1 MAQSPETTQAIE
13 ALLGRIPIL
22 RRLGPEDRRLLAAV
36 TLPVDFDRGEELFA
50 EGDAAEWLYF
60 VLEGHVKISKLAPT
74 GRELIL
80 EIFGPGDPVGAVAVY
95 EHRPFPASAR
105 ALEPVRCLRIPR
117 DAFFRLL
124 AERPTLLA
132 GLLGGLT
139 LRLME
144 LTDRLVELSGAR
156 VEERMARLLL
166 KQAET
171 IGREE
176 RGGVFIPLHL
186 TRQELADLA
195 GTTLE
200 TAIRVM
206 SRWGKKRWVVTEAE
220 GFLLVARG
228 ELERIAGL
236 SG

>member
-1 MAQSPETTQAIE
+1 VTHPIE
-13 ALLGRIPIL
+13 ELLSGIPIL
-22 RRLGPEDRRLLAAV
+22 RRLGPEDRAAMAAV
-36 TLPVDFDRGEELFA
+36 TLPVAFDRGEELFA
-50 EGDAAEWLYF
+50 QGDPAEWLF
-60 VLEGHVKISKLAPT
+60 FLLEGHVKISKMTPA
-74 GRELIL
+74 GREVIL

-95 EHRPFPASAR
+95 ERRPFPASAR
-105 ALEPVRCLRIPR
+105 ALEPTRSLRIPR

-166 KQAET
+166 KQAESL
-171 IGREE
+171 GREE

-195 GTTLE
+195 GTTIE
-200 TAIRVM
+200 TAIRIM
-206 SRWGKKRWVVTEAE
+206 SRWGKRKWVVTEPE
-220 GFLLVARG
+220 GFLVLDRD
-228 ELERIAGL
+228 ELERIAGQL
-236 SG
+236 

>member
-1 MAQSPETTQAIE
+1 MAESIE
-13 ALLGRIPIL
+13 GLLGGIPMF
-22 RRLGPEDRRLLAAV
+22 RRLGPEDRAQLAAV
-36 TLPVDFDRGEELFA
+36 SSLVEFDRGGEIFA
-50 EGDAAEWLYF
+50 EGDPARWLY
-60 VLEGHVKISKLAPT
+60 VALDGHVKIAKLTPA
-74 GRELIL
+74 GREVIL
-80 EIFGPGDPVGAVAVY
+80 EIFGPGDPIGAVAVY
-95 EHRPFPASAR
+95 EGKTFPASAR
-105 ALEPVRCLRIPR
+105 ALEPVRCLRTPR

-166 KQAET
+166 KQAAEL
-171 IGREE
+171 GRPE
-176 RGGVFIPLHL
+176 RGGLFLPLHL

-200 TAIRVM
+200 TAIRIM
-206 SRWGKKRWVVTEAE
+206 SRWGKRRLVVTEPD
-220 GFLLVARG
+220 GFLILDGAA
-228 ELERIAGL
+228 LESLA
-236 SG
+236 SGAAERD

>member
-1 MAQSPETTQAIE
+1 MPESIE
-13 ALLGRIPIL
+13 GLLQGIPMF
-22 RRLGPEDRRLLAAV
+22 RRLGPEDRGQIAAV
-36 TLPVDFDRGEELFA
+36 SSLVEFDRGEEIFA
-50 EGDAAEWLYF
+50 EGDLARWLY
-60 VLEGHVKISKLAPT
+60 VALDGHVKIAKLTPA
-74 GRELIL
+74 GREVIL
-80 EIFGPGDPVGAVAVY
+80 EIFGPGDPIGAVAVY
-95 EHRPFPASAR
+95 EGKTFPASAR
-105 ALEPVRCLRIPR
+105 ALEPVRCLRTPR

-166 KQAET
+166 KQAAEL
-171 IGREE
+171 GRPE
-176 RGGVFIPLHL
+176 RGGLFLPLHL

-200 TAIRVM
+200 TAIRIM
-206 SRWGKKRWVVTEAE
+206 SRWGKRRLVVTEPD
-220 GFLLVARG
+220 GFLILDGAA
-228 ELERIAGL
+228 LESLA
-236 SG
+236 SGAAERD

>member
-1 MAQSPETTQAIE
+1 MPESIE
-13 ALLGRIPIL
+13 GLLQGIPMF
-22 RRLGPEDRRLLAAV
+22 RRLGPEDRVQLAAV
-36 TLPVDFDRGEELFA
+36 SSLVDFDRGQEIFA
-50 EGDAAEWLYF
+50 EGDPARWLY
-60 VLEGHVKISKLAPT
+60 VALDGHVKIAKLTPA
-74 GRELIL
+74 GREVIL
-80 EIFGPGDPVGAVAVY
+80 EIFGPGDPIGAVAVY
-95 EHRPFPASAR
+95 EGKTFPASAR
-105 ALEPVRCLRIPR
+105 ALEPVRCLRTPR

-166 KQAET
+166 KQAAEL
-171 IGREE
+171 GRPE
-176 RGGVFIPLHL
+176 RGGLFLPLHL

-200 TAIRVM
+200 TAIRIM
-206 SRWGKKRWVVTEAE
+206 SRWGKRRLVVTEPD
-220 GFLLVARG
+220 GFLILDGAA
-228 ELERIAGL
+228 LESLA
-236 SG
+236 SGAAERD

>member
-1 MAQSPETTQAIE
+1 MTHPIEERLAQ
-13 ALLGRIPIL
+13 IPIL
-22 RRLGPEDRRLLAAV
+22 KRLGSDDRRAMAAV
-36 TLPVDFDRGEELFA
+36 MVPVAFDRGEELFA
-50 EGDAAEWLYF
+50 QGDAAEWLFF
-60 VLEGHVKISKLAPT
+60 VLDGHVKIAKMTPA
-74 GRELIL
+74 GREVIL

-95 EHRPFPASAR
+95 ERRPFPASAR
-105 ALEPVRCLRIPR
+105 ALEPTRCLRIPR

-132 GLLGGLT
+132 SLLGGLT

-166 KQAET
+166 KQAESL
-171 IGREE
+171 GREE
-176 RGGVFIPLHL
+176 RGGTFIPLHL
-186 TRQELADLA
+186 SRQELANLA

-206 SRWGKKRWVVTEAE
+206 SRWGKKKWVVTEPE
-220 GFLLVARG
+220 GFLVLDRAQI
-228 ELERIAGL
+228 ERLAGWT
-236 SG
+236 G

>member
-1 MAQSPETTQAIE
+1 MSASIE
-13 ALLGRIPIL
+13 GLLQGIPMF
-22 RRLGPEDRRLLAAV
+22 RRLGPEDRGQIAAV
-36 TLPVDFDRGEELFA
+36 SSLVDFDRGQEIFA
-50 EGDAAEWLYF
+50 EGDPARWLY
-60 VLEGHVKISKLAPT
+60 VALDGHVKIAKLTPA
-74 GRELIL
+74 GREVIL
-80 EIFGPGDPVGAVAVY
+80 EIFGPGDPIGAVAVY
-95 EHRPFPASAR
+95 EGKTFPASAR
-105 ALEPVRCLRIPR
+105 ALEPVRCLRTPR

-166 KQAET
+166 KQAAEL
-171 IGREE
+171 GRPE
-176 RGGVFIPLHL
+176 RGGLFLPLHL

-200 TAIRVM
+200 TAIRIM
-206 SRWGKKRWVVTEAE
+206 SRWGKRRLVVTEPD
-220 GFLLVARG
+220 GFLILDGAA
-228 ELERIAGL
+228 LESLA
-236 SG
+236 SGAAERD

>member
-1 MAQSPETTQAIE
+1 MSASIE
-13 ALLGRIPIL
+13 GLLQGIPMF
-22 RRLGPEDRRLLAAV
+22 RRLGPEDRGQIAAV
-36 TLPVDFDRGEELFA
+36 SSLVEFDRGEEIFA
-50 EGDAAEWLYF
+50 EGDLARWLY
-60 VLEGHVKISKLAPT
+60 VALDGHVKIAKLTPA
-74 GRELIL
+74 GREVIL
-80 EIFGPGDPVGAVAVY
+80 EIFGPGDPIGAVAVY
-95 EHRPFPASAR
+95 EGKTFPASAR
-105 ALEPVRCLRIPR
+105 ALEPVRCLRTPR

-166 KQAET
+166 KQAAEL
-171 IGREE
+171 GRPE
-176 RGGVFIPLHL
+176 RGGLFLPLHL

-200 TAIRVM
+200 TAIRIM
-206 SRWGKKRWVVTEAE
+206 SRWGKRRLVVTEPD
-220 GFLLVARG
+220 GFLILDGAA
-228 ELERIAGL
+228 LESLA
-236 SG
+236 SGAAERD